1 MTLHQASFTMYNQ
14 VYNSKDALIPN
25 LITTVWTLCS
35 GNADGHK
42 DNLAPENYDAFVDYL
57 TEVVGYY
64 RHEMNFTFRTV
75 EPFNEPFSWNWHA
88 GNDQEGCHY
97 DPSTQDI
104 VLQVYI
110 YFDRVLV
117 GTVSTASGTVC
128 VHVCV

>member
-1 MTLHQASFTMYNQ
+1 MYNQ
-14 VYNSKDALIPN
+14 VCNSTDALIPTF
-25 LITTVWTLCS
+25 ITTVWILCS

-104 VLQVYI
+104 ILQVNI
-110 YFDRVLV
+110 QDGQTL
-117 GTVSTASGTVC
+117 
-128 VHVCV
+128 HVCLSIQVLSLIGF

>member
-1 MTLHQASFTMYNQ
+1 MW
-14 VYNSKDALIPN
+14 V
-25 LITTVWTLCS
+25 LCS

-104 VLQVYI
+104 VLQVGIHDGHTLYQRNLSRWI
-110 YFDRVLV
+110 GGHGDDDVCPSGYFF
-117 GTVSTASGTVC
+117 SIEC
-128 VHVCV
+128 